1 MNFHLMFFIDL
12 WFGLA
17 GALENFDR
25 LAREFFDA
33 SSSNDETN
41 QKSILEK
48 AREEVKKLV
57 DKKEQKR

>member
-1 MNFHLMFFIDL
+1 MFFIDM

-17 GALENFDR
+17 GALENFDG

-33 SSSNDETN
+33 SDETN

-48 AREEVKKLV
+48 AKEEVKKLV